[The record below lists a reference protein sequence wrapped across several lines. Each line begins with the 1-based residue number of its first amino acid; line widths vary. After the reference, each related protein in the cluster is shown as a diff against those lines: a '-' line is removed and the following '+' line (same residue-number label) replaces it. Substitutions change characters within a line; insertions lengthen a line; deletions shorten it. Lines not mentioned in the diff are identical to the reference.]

1 MSQGYSVQK
10 NRRQMLEIAIAS
22 GLTVTGL
29 TATYFQGALHAE
41 EATTIPMDELMAKES
56 LPDIVQGKAD
66 APITIIEYASMTCSH
81 CAAFHKETW
90 PVLQKNYIDTGKVR
104 FILREFPLDPLAT
117 AGFMLARCIGDDKR
131 NLMVD
136 LLFDKQNDWAFT
148 EKPLE
153 NLAGLAKQAGMSQ
166 ETFNACINNQGLY
179 DQIKAVRDRAEQKFG
194 VAATPTFFVNGKKVA
209 GEMSPQTLAQLLDP
223 LLKKS

>member
-1 MSQGYSVQK
+1 M
-10 NRRQMLEIAIAS
+10 
-22 GLTVTGL
+22 
-29 TATYFQGALHAE
+29 
-41 EATTIPMDELMAKES
+41 
-56 LPDIVQGKAD
+56 
-66 APITIIEYASMTCSH
+66 
-81 CAAFHKETW
+81 
-90 PVLQKNYIDTGKVR
+90 R

-148 EKPLE
+148 QKPLE